1 MSIDIHADDERQ
13 FYVVFTPGDN
23 AFWWQRFLKHRFKHC
38 YVLIEDGE
46 NSIMV
51 SHRGFRLDV
60 RNLYAPASV
69 IARAQAR
76 EGGCPVLAIRH
87 KPEAVPT
94 HRTVMTCVSTVINV
108 IGLRGVFALTPHSL
122 YCSLQRCGAEILE
135 A

>member
-13 FYVVFTPGDN
+13 FYVVFTKGDD
-23 AFWWQRFLKHRFKHC
+23 AFWWQRLLKHRFKHC
-38 YVLIEDGE
+38 YVLIEDGDTC
-46 NSIMV
+46 IMV

-69 IARAQAR
+69 IAKAQVR
-76 EGGCPVLAIRH
+76 EGGCPVLAIKH

-108 IGLRGVFALTPHSL
+108 IGLRGMVAFTPYNL
-122 YCSLQRCGAEILE
+122 YSRLIRNGAEILE